1 MEKIGIFYGSSTEN
15 SETVANKLEIAFG
28 SDNVDVYNV
37 CVASSADI
45 EKYSNI
51 IFGCSTWGIGDLQDD
66 FADFIDEIEAAN
78 LDSSK
83 VAIFGTGDQCS
94 FPDSFVDSI
103 GIIYDMLDNKACEI
117 IGSVSTEGYN
127 FIDSKAVR
135 DGEFVGL
142 PIDEDN
148 DPDKTDE
155 RIKIWTDS
163 LISNFN

>member
-15 SETVANKLEIAFG
+15 SETVANKLEKAFG

-37 CVASSADI
+37 CVATSADI
-45 EKYSNI
+45 EKYSNL

-66 FADFIDEIEAAN
+66 FVDFINEIDNAN
-78 LDSSK
+78 LDSKK

-103 GIIYDMLDNKACEI
+103 GIIYEVLEKKACKV
-117 IGSVSTEGYN
+117 IGYVSTDGYD
-127 FIDSKAVR
+127 FTESKAVR
-135 DGEFVGL
+135 DNRFVGL

-148 DPDKTDE
+148 DPDKTDS
-155 RIKIWTDS
+155 RIKTWTDS
-163 LISNFN
+163 LISSFN